1 MVHRTVKGGI
11 VGMLPD
17 VNSALYYAL
26 EACHVNGTKG
36 GQGKK
41 GAWKH
46 IRVVLTK
53 YSHCSM
59 CQLIELHV
67 IPK

>member
-26 EACHVNGTKG
+26 EACHVNGKKG
-36 GQGKK
+36 GKEKRGH
-41 GAWKH
+41 GNTSD
-46 IRVVLTK
+46 L
-53 YSHCSM
+53 C
-59 CQLIELHV
+59 
-67 IPK
+67 